1 MFYERCQTC
10 SKSALTLPRGLDFA
24 NLAEAWLRG
33 DEALVAFSDP
43 MGAADGRGIYGG
55 VRNSGPKSNLHVIY
69 GWLSRWHDTE
79 AGF

>member
-33 DEALVAFSDP
+33 DEALVVF
-43 MGAADGRGIYGG
+43 R
-55 VRNSGPKSNLHVIY
+55 
-69 GWLSRWHDTE
+69 LSPWE
-79 AGF
+79 LLMAGESMEVSEILVLNHPF